1 MKKLLVVW
9 LCCLC
14 PLAVGLDR
22 QDNSVYRARRE
33 TLAKRV
39 NRGVIVL
46 FADTESPDAPRDAF
60 RQSDNFYYLSGW
72 TEPAAVMVIA
82 PAIAATEEAAA
93 RSYSEIFFLPPR
105 NPRAERF
112 TGAKLGPE
120 NPDAARQTGFDK
132 VEPLDK
138 LGPELAA
145 LSSQGFTLAYTEL
158 RSQGQASPAGGAWDL
173 LRRSV
178 SVYLDDVGPFIDD
191 MRRTKDAGEAD
202 LIRKA
207 TAASMQAHLAAMKA
221 MKPGLTEREIAG
233 LMYYQS
239 SIGGCER
246 WAYSPIVGSGING
259 TILHYGENSKTIQ
272 DGDLVVIDV
281 ACEYSMYASDITRT
295 LPANGKFTPRQ
306 REIYDIVRGAQ
317 NAAIAAF
324 RSGKSVIGPGP
335 DGLQQ
340 VAYDFINTHGKDLHG
355 QPLGKYFIH
364 GLGHHVGLEVHDVGD
379 RKKPLEPGTVFTI
392 EPGIYLPEESFGV
405 RIEDMFY
412 VDPSGKLIQLTASL
426 PRNAEDVERT
436 MARKK

>member
-1 MKKLLVVW
+1 MKKLLAVW

-14 PLAVGLDR
+14 SIALALDR

-33 TLAKRV
+33 ALAKKV

-46 FADTESPDAPRDAF
+46 FADTEAPDATRDVF

-82 PAIAATEEAAA
+82 PAVAATEDIAA
-93 RSYSEIFFLPPR
+93 RPYSEILFLPPR

-112 TGAKLGPE
+112 TGPKLGPE
-120 NPDAARQTGFDK
+120 NPEAAKQTGFDK

-145 LSSQGFTLAYTEL
+145 LSPQGFTLAYTEL
-158 RSQGQASPAGGAWDL
+158 PSQGQASPAGGAWDL

-178 SVYLDDVGPFIDD
+178 SVRLDDVSPFVDD
-191 MRRTKDAGEAD
+191 MRRTKDAGEAE

-221 MKPGLTEREIAG
+221 MKPGMTEREIAG

-239 SIGGCER
+239 SLGGCER

-259 TILHYGENSKTIQ
+259 TTLHYGANSKTIQ
-272 DGDLVVIDV
+272 NGDLVVIDV
-281 ACEYSMYASDITRT
+281 ACEYSMYATDITRT

-306 REIYDIVRGAQ
+306 REIYDIVLGAQ

-324 RSGKSVIGPGP
+324 QSGKSVIGTGP
-335 DGLQQ
+335 DGLQK
-340 VAYDFINTHGKDLHG
+340 VAYDYINTHGKDLHG

-379 RKKPLEPGTVFTI
+379 RRKPLEPGTVFTI

-426 PRNAEDVERT
+426 PRNADDVERA
-436 MARKK
+436 MASKK